1 MTYSETYNMQIST
14 VQKIREQFAP
24 MAIFKDP
31 SSTNS
36 LFAGRNLPSFVK
48 DFILKR
54 YISADGSVN
63 RQGLT
68 DFLDK
73 VIPERQTEVK
83 DRLDAGEELTLL
95 TRFIIYI
102 DLVKGLRRFGIPD
115 LGIKIN
121 EGQIPQYVYKNHR
134 GELVDG
140 EKWGIIKI
148 TVLPDEDGKK
158 NHVEMVDYKPFKPY
172 KSVDI
177 DYLRNARAS
186 FSIQEW
192 IDVLLSAM
200 EYEADGFESTTQKM
214 EFLTRLL
221 IFVEP
226 RLNVIELAPK
236 GTGKSFV
243 FGNLSKYGW
252 LVSGGKVTRAK
263 LFYDKAK
270 QQNGIIKNHDFTAFD
285 EIQTIIFQEPA
296 EIQAAL
302 KSYLESGKTTIDNNE
317 FSSECGLMIMGNIPL
332 NEQRRPLNYRYFDS
346 LPQSFRESA
355 LLDRFHCFI
364 EGWHLPRINKGII
377 YKGWT
382 INVEYFSEILH
393 TLRTQNIYGLLFD
406 TLVGY
411 DKNADTR
418 DFNAVK
424 RIAVGYMKLLFPH
437 WTSVSDINKDDF
449 DTYCLQPAIR
459 RRGIIKEQCHYI
471 DPEFKTSMPYFWI
484 KEESNISPTA
494 SNNMGVGEN
503 QLF

>member
-1 MTYSETYNMQIST
+1 M
-14 VQKIREQFAP
+14 QKIRDQFPA
-24 MAIFKDP
+24 MVIYKDP
-31 SSTNS
+31 TFTSS

-54 YISADGSVN
+54 YILQDGGLD
-63 RQGLT
+63 REGLT
-68 DFLDK
+68 NFLNM
-73 VIPERQTEVK
+73 VIPQKQTEVK
-83 DRLDAGEELTLL
+83 DRLANKEEITILA
-95 TRFIIYI
+95 RFIIYI
-102 DLVKGLRRFGIPD
+102 DLVKGIRRFGIPD

-121 EGQIPQYVYKNHR
+121 EGQIPEYVYRQHQ

-140 EKWGIIKI
+140 EKWGIIKLS
-148 TVLPDEDGKK
+148 VLPDDDGKK

-172 KSVDI
+172 RSVDL
-177 DYLRNARAS
+177 DYLRAARSS

-192 IDVLLSAM
+192 IDFLLSAM
-200 EYEADGFESTTQKM
+200 EYDPDGFENMTQKM

-221 IFVEP
+221 IFIEP

-263 LFYDKAK
+263 SFYDKSN

-285 EIQTIIFQEPA
+285 EIETIIFQEPA

-317 FSSECGLMIMGNIPL
+317 FTSECGLMLMGNIPL
-332 NEQRRPLNYRYFDS
+332 DRNRHPMTNKYFDS
-346 LPQSFRESA
+346 LPSSFRESA

-364 EGWHLPRINKGII
+364 EGWHLPRINKGMI

-382 INVEYFSEILH
+382 VNVEYFSEILH
-393 TLRTQNIYGLLFD
+393 ALRTQNVYSLLFD
-406 TLVGY
+406 ALVGC

-424 RIAVGYMKLLFPH
+424 KTTVAYMKLLFPN
-437 WTSVSDINKDDF
+437 WTSVDNVNLDDF
-449 DTYCLQPAIR
+449 DNFCLQPAIY
-459 RRGIIKEQCHYI
+459 RRGIIKEQCHNI
-471 DPEFKTSMPYFWI
+471 DDEFKIQMPHFWV
-484 KEESNISPTA
+484 KTPDA
-494 SNNMGVGEN
+494 STDNPKVGNGAEEN